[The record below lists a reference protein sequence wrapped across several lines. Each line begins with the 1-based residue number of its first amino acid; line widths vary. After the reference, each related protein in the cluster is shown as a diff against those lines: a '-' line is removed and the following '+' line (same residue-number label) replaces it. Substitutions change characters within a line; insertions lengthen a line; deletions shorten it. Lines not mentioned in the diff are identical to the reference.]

1 MHLRNLL
8 MSDDIQRN
16 VVQNCITSIRMPR
29 SFRDKVQSIADEQ
42 MISFSDYT
50 RIALLEKMKRDEAVV
65 ESQKPIE
72 TQSSWHPELSNT
84 K

>member
-16 VVQNCITSIRMPR
+16 VVQNIITSIRMPR
-29 SFRDKVQSIADEQ
+29 SFRDKVQSIANEQ

-72 TQSSWHPELSNT
+72 TKSSWHPELSNT